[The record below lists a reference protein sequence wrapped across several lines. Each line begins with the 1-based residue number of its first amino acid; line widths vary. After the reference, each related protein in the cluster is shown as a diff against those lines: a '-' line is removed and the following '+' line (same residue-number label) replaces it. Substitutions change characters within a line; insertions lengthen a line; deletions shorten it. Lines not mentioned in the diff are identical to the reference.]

1 MRLHRC
7 TVAAF
12 GSFGGQET
20 VDFDDLSADG
30 LFLLHGPTGAGKT
43 TILDAISFALFGKVP
58 GDREEGTNLRSHHA
72 QRDVVTSVTLEVTLG
87 VRRFRIF
94 RSPKQSVLKKRGEGL
109 REETSKVEL
118 YEIGPDGEVPR
129 AEGTRDVDEFL
140 AELLPMKADQ
150 FYQLVMLP
158 QGDFAKFL
166 RARSGDRQVL
176 LQMLFA
182 TQRFEALENWLKE
195 QADALGSK
203 VETQERKIR
212 DELRLM
218 ADRAEAEEYEG
229 PLQKAGVESW
239 VGPLLEEVR
248 QLGSEA
254 SQALQFAESEHR
266 QWRSAA
272 ELGAKVADQQAQ
284 MAQAEADVAVLEAG
298 REEQVQNIQRLK
310 RAGLAAQLSE
320 SLRLFDAITT
330 QREAALQTK
339 EQTKATA
346 ELLAPGIGDLP
357 ESALAE
363 QVAELDQVLRSLQ
376 SAQEAEHQLEVLL
389 QRIDS
394 NQATVATADTTISK
408 ARSALEAIPEQ
419 RRTATER
426 HQACLSAELEVSK
439 FGPQVERLQAQLDA
453 IAEFE
458 RLVEL
463 VSAALISAEQQRA
476 VAVSSREAHVELRE
490 KQLDGRASWLAQ
502 QLVENEPCSVCGST
516 VHPEPASLSP
526 EAVSDEAV
534 ASSERRVAEAQLA
547 LTKAESHLASCEAS
561 RDAAKAMAGTNSVE
575 VVTAELVAARAAVDA
590 ALLAAEP
597 RKECEDALLEI
608 EAREQRAAAALESA
622 QAKLAA
628 ARETLAVDLRDRDRI
643 VGELEAQRDQYATI
657 SDRVRVLTE
666 QRKAVVELLAA
677 HKRAAS
683 LEDQLRS
690 QSALLDSAL
699 LERGFVDIAQART
712 EQPVPGEVEQL
723 NLQVNAFVAQEQ
735 RISAVLADP
744 TLIKAAK
751 SPAPDL
757 AMLTQLEVAATERL
771 QAAGIVTNKAQELG
785 AYLEARSAGVEQGI
799 EAIGPLLAE
808 YETTRRLANLCAG
821 RDGSAAQKNRLSTY
835 VLASRLEQVALV
847 ASERLL
853 RMSNG
858 RYSLLYTDEA
868 KDGRN
873 RGGLGLKV
881 FDAHTGKERD
891 TTTLSGGESFFASL
905 ALALGVADVVT
916 AESGGLA
923 IETLFIDEGFGT
935 LDEDTLNEVMVV
947 LEDLKAGGRRV
958 GIVSHVAELRSR
970 IPKQLEVVALERG
983 STLRVSAGQ
992 Q

>member
-1 MRLHRC
+1 
-7 TVAAF
+7 
-12 GSFGGQET
+12 
-20 VDFDDLSADG
+20 
-30 LFLLHGPTGAGKT
+30 
-43 TILDAISFALFGKVP
+43 
-58 GDREEGTNLRSHHA
+58 
-72 QRDVVTSVTLEVTLG
+72 
-87 VRRFRIF
+87 
-94 RSPKQSVLKKRGEGL
+94 
-109 REETSKVEL
+109 
-118 YEIGPDGEVPR
+118 
-129 AEGTRDVDEFL
+129 
-140 AELLPMKADQ
+140 
-150 FYQLVMLP
+150 
-158 QGDFAKFL
+158 
-166 RARSGDRQVL
+166 
-176 LQMLFA
+176 
-182 TQRFEALENWLKE
+182 
-195 QADALGSK
+195 
-203 VETQERKIR
+203 
-212 DELRLM
+212 
-218 ADRAEAEEYEG
+218 
-229 PLQKAGVESW
+229 
-239 VGPLLEEVR
+239 
-248 QLGSEA
+248 
-254 SQALQFAESEHR
+254 
-266 QWRSAA
+266 
-272 ELGAKVADQQAQ
+272 
-284 MAQAEADVAVLEAG
+284 
-298 REEQVQNIQRLK
+298 
-310 RAGLAAQLSE
+310 
-320 SLRLFDAITT
+320 
-330 QREAALQTK
+330 
-339 EQTKATA
+339 
-346 ELLAPGIGDLP
+346 
-357 ESALAE
+357 
-363 QVAELDQVLRSLQ
+363 
-376 SAQEAEHQLEVLL
+376 
-389 QRIDS
+389 
-394 NQATVATADTTISK
+394 
-408 ARSALEAIPEQ
+408 
-419 RRTATER
+419 
-426 HQACLSAELEVSK
+426 
-439 FGPQVERLQAQLDA
+439 
-453 IAEFE
+453 
-458 RLVEL
+458 
-463 VSAALISAEQQRA
+463 
-476 VAVSSREAHVELRE
+476 
-490 KQLDGRASWLAQ
+490 
-502 QLVENEPCSVCGST
+502 
-516 VHPEPASLSP
+516 
-526 EAVSDEAV
+526 
-534 ASSERRVAEAQLA
+534 
-547 LTKAESHLASCEAS
+547 
-561 RDAAKAMAGTNSVE
+561 
-575 VVTAELVAARAAVDA
+575 
-590 ALLAAEP
+590 
-597 RKECEDALLEI
+597 
-608 EAREQRAAAALESA
+608 
-622 QAKLAA
+622 
-628 ARETLAVDLRDRDRI
+628 
-643 VGELEAQRDQYATI
+643 
-657 SDRVRVLTE
+657 VLTE

-881 FDAHTGKERD
+881 FDAHTGKERE